1 MTCRKFV
8 LASKSPRR
16 REILASLG
24 WPLETLDIAIDESAV
39 YAESPKKMAHRLAEE
54 KAAAGSVHANGLWT
68 IGADTVVDVDG
79 IALGKPVD
87 RADAAAMLHMLSDRE
102 HLVHTGIAIAA
113 NGLLLASDV
122 VTTRVWF
129 GKLTEE
135 EIGRFLETG
144 MADDKAGAYAI
155 QGAGAVLV
163 EKIDGCYYNVVGL
176 PVFRLNEMI
185 KMLENRTI

>member
-1 MTCRKFV
+1 MKHRKFA

-16 REILASLG
+16 REILSSLG
-24 WPLETLDIAIDESAV
+24 WDFETLEIAVDEDTLDG
-39 YAESPKKMAHRLAEE
+39 ESPKELAHRLAIT
-54 KAAAGSVHANGLWT
+54 KAITGSACADGLWT

-79 IALGKPVD
+79 VALGKPLD
-87 RADAAAMLHMLSDRE
+87 RKDAAAMLRRLSGRE

-113 NGLLLASDV
+113 SGLLLAGDV

-129 GKLTEE
+129 GELTQE
-135 EIGRFLETG
+135 EIKRFLETG

-155 QGAGAVLV
+155 QGAGALLV
-163 EKIDGCYYNVVGL
+163 ERIDGCYYNVVGL
-176 PVFRLNEMI
+176 PIFRLNAMI

>member
-1 MTCRKFV
+1 MKHRKFA

-16 REILASLG
+16 REILSSLG
-24 WPLETLDIAIDESAV
+24 WDFETLEIAVDEDAV
-39 YAESPKKMAHRLAEE
+39 DGESPKELAHRLAIA
-54 KAAAGSVHANGLWT
+54 KAVTGSAGADGLWT

-79 IALGKPVD
+79 VALGKPLD
-87 RADAAAMLHMLSDRE
+87 RKDAAAMLRRLSGRE

-113 NGLLLASDV
+113 EGHLLAGDV

-129 GKLTEE
+129 GKLTQE
-135 EIGRFLETG
+135 EIERFLETG

-155 QGAGAVLV
+155 QGAGALLV
-163 EKIDGCYYNVVGL
+163 ERIDGCYYNVVGL
-176 PVFRLNEMI
+176 PIFRLNAMI